1 MQTMMRFRVLLVMA
15 IAVAALLALWLVT
28 GLESPA
34 QSPKTPPGKGGPGG
48 KAAFTP
54 PPPKVL
60 VTPARA
66 DTIAEPRT
74 FVGTVMPLRRS
85 VVGSATAGRVEEYLV
100 NEGDVVKKGQP
111 IARLRRGIIQ
121 AEVDAA
127 KGTLSVRQAELAELE
142 KAYHEE
148 MDQAQAKL
156 TQAQALH
163 EFRKAKRDRSLE
175 LSSRGAV
182 SQELLQEDAS
192 FFKQAEGSLQ
202 DAQAA
207 LRMFTGGAKQMKI
220 EQARYAV
227 VAQQAEVQRLEEQFE
242 RHTMFAPFD
251 GWVSAEHTEVG
262 QWIMQGDAA
271 AEIVEL
277 SQVDIEIAVVED
289 FVANLST
296 ASEANIEI
304 ASLPKEKFAGRV
316 AIINPQAD
324 PRARTFP
331 VKVRVQNKIVEDQ
344 PLIKAGM
351 FARVTLAVGSPTA
364 CVVVPKDAVVLGG
377 ATPIVFV
384 ATMADGKSS
393 VRPVSVQLG
402 PTRGAWIAAIGEI
415 KPGDSVIVE
424 GNERVR
430 PGMEVRPEIKEIA
443 YP

>member
-1 MQTMMRFRVLLVMA
+1 MRSFVRFRTITA
-15 IAVAALLALWLVT
+15 ITLAVITAGFLWLVFGT
-28 GLESPA
+28 QSPA
-34 QSPKTPPGKGGPGG
+34 QGPKGPPGKGGADKG
-48 KAAFTP
+48 AFTP

-60 VTPARA
+60 VIPARA

-85 VVGSATAGRVEEYLV
+85 IVGSAAAGRVEEYLV
-100 NEGDVVKKGQP
+100 NEGDIVKKGQP
-111 IARLRRGIIQ
+111 IAHLRRGIIQ
-121 AEVDAA
+121 AELDAA
-127 KGTLSVRQAELAELE
+127 KGMLAVRQAELAELE

-148 MDQAQAKL
+148 MDQAQAKVA
-156 TQAQALH
+156 QAQAVH

-192 FFKQAEGSLQ
+192 FFKQAEASLQ
-202 DAQAA
+202 DTQAA
-207 LRMFTGGAKQMKI
+207 LRMFSGGAKQMKI
-220 EQARYAV
+220 EQARAH
-227 VAQQAEVQRLEEQFE
+227 VAAQRAEVQRLEEQFE

-251 GWVSAEHTEVG
+251 GWVSAEHTEIG
-262 QWIMQGDAA
+262 QWI
-271 AEIVEL
+271 

-296 ASEANIEI
+296 ASEAVIEI
-304 ASLPKEKFAGRV
+304 ASLPKETITGRV

-324 PRARTFP
+324 ARARTFP
-331 VKVRVQNKIVEDQ
+331 VKVRVQNKIIDDQ
-344 PLIKAGM
+344 PMLKAGM
-351 FARVTLAVGSPTA
+351 FARVTLAVGAPTQ

-377 ATPIVFV
+377 PMPMVFV
-384 ATMADGKSS
+384 AATADGKAS
-393 VRPVSVQLG
+393 VRPVPVKLG
-402 PTRGAWIAAIGEI
+402 PTRGAWIAAFGEI

-430 PGMEVRPEIKEIA
+430 PGQDVRPETKEIA

>member
-1 MQTMMRFRVLLVMA
+1 MRSMVRLRTLLVV
-15 IAVAALLALWLVT
+15 AVAVMATGVLWLAFGT
-28 GLESPA
+28 ESPA
-34 QSPKTPPGKGGPGG
+34 QSPKGPPGKGGPAG

-60 VTPARA
+60 VIPARS

-85 VVGSATAGRVEEYLV
+85 IVGSAAPGRVEEYLI

-111 IARLRRGIIQ
+111 IAHLRRGIIQ
-121 AEVDAA
+121 AELDAA
-127 KGTLSVRQAELAELE
+127 KGLLAVRQAELSELE

-148 MDQAQAKL
+148 MDQCQAKL
-156 TQAQALH
+156 AHAQAVLD
-163 EFRKAKRDRSLE
+163 FRKSKRDRSVE
-175 LSSRGAV
+175 LGSRGAV
-182 SQELLQEDAS
+182 SQELLQEDTS
-192 FFKQAEGSLQ
+192 FFRQSEAMLQ
-202 DAQAA
+202 EAQAA

-220 EQARYAV
+220 EQARAAV
-227 VAQQAEVQRLEEQFE
+227 AAQQAEVQRLQEQFE

-262 QWIMQGDAA
+262 QWIMQGDPA

-296 ASEANIEI
+296 KAEADIEI
-304 ASLPKEKFAGRV
+304 ASLPKEKKFTGRV

-324 PRARTFP
+324 ARARTFP
-331 VKVRVQNKIVEDQ
+331 VKVRVENKVTDDQ

-351 FARVTLAVGSPTA
+351 FARVTLAGAPTP

-377 ATPIVFV
+377 AAPIVFV
-384 ATMADGKSS
+384 VTTVDGKPT
-393 VRPVSVQLG
+393 VGPVPVKLG
-402 PTRGAWIAAIGEI
+402 PTRGEWIAAFGEL
-415 KPGDSVIVE
+415 KPGDFVIVE

-430 PGMEVRPEIKEIA
+430 PGQEVRPEPKEIA